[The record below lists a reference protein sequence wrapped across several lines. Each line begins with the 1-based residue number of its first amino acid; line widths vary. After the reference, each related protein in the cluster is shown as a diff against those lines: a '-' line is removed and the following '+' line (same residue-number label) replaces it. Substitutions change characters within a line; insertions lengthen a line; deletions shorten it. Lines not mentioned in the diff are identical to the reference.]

1 MRWVLLVASCALAML
16 IVRLRATYS
25 VIRVDGDSMAPTL
38 TDGDRLLARRVTASA
53 LRRGQIAVVRAPRFV
68 GATFLVKRIAG
79 LPGDPVPP
87 SVAPV
92 VAEDRIPVGNVVLLG
107 DNSEGSY
114 DSRDHGYF
122 PLADIHAITRRKL
135 SPGYAGPSVKETA

>member
-1 MRWVLLVASCALAML
+1 MLFVVSCALALL

-38 TDGDRLLARRVTASA
+38 TDGDRLLVRRVAASA
-53 LRRGQIAVVRAPRFV
+53 LRCGQIVVVRAPQFV
-68 GATFLVKRIAG
+68 GGTFLIKRIAG
-79 LPGDPVPP
+79 LPGDPVPL

-92 VAEDRIPVGNVVLLG
+92 VAEGRIPVGNVVLLS
-107 DNSEGSY
+107 DNSEGSF

-122 PLADIHAITRRKL
+122 PLADVHAITRRRL
-135 SPGYAGPSVKETA
+135 SPGSAGLSVKETA

>member
-1 MRWVLLVASCALAML
+1 MLLVVGGALALL

-38 TDGDRLLARRVTASA
+38 ADGDRVLVRRVAGPA
-53 LRRGQIAVVRAPRFV
+53 LRRGQIAVVRAPPFV
-68 GATFLVKRIAG
+68 GETFLIKRIVG

-92 VAEDRIPVGNVVLLG
+92 VAEERIPVGNVVLLG
-107 DNSEGSY
+107 DNGEDSF

-122 PLADIHAITRRKL
+122 PLADVHAITRRRL
-135 SPGYAGPSVKETA
+135 SPGSAGLSVKETA